1 SLGMA
6 SCRAWLCCLPVLC
19 SLPALRLTGP
29 SLPAV
34 PSQAEEAL
42 QAEGLSLHIGLS
54 LCFTGRM
61 RSPSRGARQADTGRN
76 IAIGA
81 SR

>member
-1 SLGMA
+1 MA

-61 RSPSRGARQADTGRN
+61 RSTSRGARQADTGRN